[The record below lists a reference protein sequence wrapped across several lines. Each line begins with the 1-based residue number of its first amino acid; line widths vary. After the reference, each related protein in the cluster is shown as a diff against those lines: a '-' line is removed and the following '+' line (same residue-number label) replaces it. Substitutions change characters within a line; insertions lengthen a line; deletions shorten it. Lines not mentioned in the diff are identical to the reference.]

1 MGGPD
6 AAFSLEP
13 EEFKAMVKSVR
24 EVEKA
29 LGEVSYDLTEKMK
42 KSREFSRSLFV
53 VKDIK
58 AGEIFTEENIR
69 SIRPRYGLHPRYLKE
84 ILGKKSTQAIKK
96 GTPLSWELAGNKI
109 K

>member
-24 EVEKA
+24 ETEKS
-29 LGEVSYDLTEKMK
+29 LGEVSYNLTEKMK
-42 KSREFSRSLFV
+42 KSREFSRSLFA

-58 AGEIFTEENIR
+58 VGEVFTEENVR
-69 SIRPRYGLHPRYLKE
+69 SIRPGYGLPPKYLKD
-84 ILGKKSTQAIKK
+84 ILGKRAAQDIKK
-96 GTPLSWELAGNKI
+96 GTPLKQENI
-109 K
+109 I